1 MLDPRIA
8 LLMWLAARVGRA
20 FDPGASVAQMR
31 AGYVEL
37 NRRFGLRDRGGV
49 VTTGV
54 RVPVGDGTIG
64 ARLHRPLRERD
75 ASALLVYFHGGGYV
89 IGDVASYEHLTRFLA
104 REGGVAVLSVE
115 YRLGPEH
122 PFPQAHEDAFAAL
135 AWARRNARRVAVGG
149 DSAGGGL
156 AAALS
161 AYANG
166 RGLQRPDAQMLIYP
180 AVDARARFPS
190 RERFTRGVPLT
201 PATIDWFVE
210 HFTRTEADLADPLL
224 TPLDAPGPEGL
235 PPSYVLLAGHDPLVD
250 EGRAYA
256 ARLRAAGVPVIED
269 LRPTLAHGFVNLA
282 GIVPEARRALR
293 AAIVATAAA
302 LHA

>member
-8 LLMWLAARVGRA
+8 LVMWLAARTRRA
-20 FDPGASVAQMR
+20 FRADASVAQMR
-31 AGYVEL
+31 AGYREM

-49 VTTGV
+49 TSEDVTIPT
-54 RVPVGDGTIG
+54 GDGAIG
-64 ARLHRPLRERD
+64 GRLHRPVRERD

-89 IGDVASYEHLTRFLA
+89 IGDVASYEHLTRFFA
-104 REGGVAVLSVE
+104 REGGVAVLSVG

-122 PFPQAHEDAFAAL
+122 PFPRAHDDAFAAL

-156 AAALS
+156 AAALA
-161 AYANG
+161 AYAHE
-166 RGLQRPDAQMLIYP
+166 RGVTPPDAQMLIYP
-180 AVDARARFPS
+180 AVDARGRFPS
-190 RERFTRGVPLT
+190 RARFTSGVPLT
-201 PATIDWFVE
+201 PAAIDWFAARFVRAPE
-210 HFTRTEADLADPLL
+210 DLGDPLL
-224 TPLDAPGPEGL
+224 TPLDAPAPERL
-235 PPSYVLLAGHDPLVD
+235 PPSYVLLAGYDPLVD

-269 LRPTLAHGFVNLA
+269 ERPTLAHGFVNLA

-293 AAIVATAAA
+293 AAILATAAA

>member
-8 LLMWLAARVGRA
+8 LVMWLAARTRRT

-31 AGYVEL
+31 AGYVEM
-37 NRRFGLRDRGGV
+37 NRRFGLPDRGGV
-49 VTTGV
+49 VTTDV
-54 RVPVGDGTIG
+54 RIPAAGGTIG

-89 IGDVASYEHLTRFLA
+89 IGDVASYEHLTRFFA

-161 AYANG
+161 AFAHS
-166 RGLQRPDAQMLIYP
+166 RGVQPPDAQMLIYP
-180 AVDARARFPS
+180 AVDASARFPS
-190 RERFTRGVPLT
+190 RARFTSGVPLT
-201 PATIDWFVE
+201 PAAIDWFTKHLV
-210 HFTRTEADLADPLL
+210 RTGADLAHPLL
-224 TPLDAPGPEGL
+224 TPLDAPAPERQ
-235 PPSYVLLAGHDPLVD
+235 PPAYVLLAGYDPLVD

-256 ARLRAAGVPVIED
+256 ARLRGAGVPVIED

-293 AAIVATAAA
+293 AAIGATAAA